1 MNFTENKFFQFF
13 IDLKNFIKFKKDIKK
28 EMSRAQS
35 GMTTMNIKRNWFGN
49 ILYTQ
54 INCTDADLM
63 NVDYDYDRMLD
74 VKLKPIVSY
83 LSGELG
89 WGEYLV
95 PQISNFVDDDGNPTL
110 SYGVLFIFTGY
121 SLTLTK
127 LLIWS
132 LIALGAI
139 GFGLFKL
146 FQFIL

>member
-63 NVDYDYDRMLD
+63 NVDYDYDRMLN

-132 LIALGAI
+132 LIALGAV
-139 GFGLFKL
+139 GFGIWKL
-146 FQFIL
+146 ISIF

>member
-132 LIALGAI
+132 LISLGAV

-146 FQFIL
+146 FQFIF